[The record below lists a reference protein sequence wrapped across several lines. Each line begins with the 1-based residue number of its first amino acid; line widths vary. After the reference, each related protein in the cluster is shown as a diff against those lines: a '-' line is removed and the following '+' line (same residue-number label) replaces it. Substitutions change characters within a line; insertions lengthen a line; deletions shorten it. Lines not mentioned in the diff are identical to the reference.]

1 MSEPPIR
8 IGHPDH
14 RPAPADACG
23 CCEGV
28 TLSTARPVLNRPNL
42 TAIRYRAGD
51 HASFKASMLA
61 RLASSTLPALASLGT
76 RADDDFSIALIDAW
90 AAVLDVLTFYQ
101 ERHAA
106 EAYIGTATERFS
118 IAEIA
123 RLIGYRLHPGSA
135 AETDLV
141 FLMEDPPGATPDVEA
156 LTIPAG
162 TRVQSLPG
170 PDEDAQVF
178 ESVADLDAR
187 VAWNRMKPR
196 QNLRVTLAAG
206 ATQTWLAGQATGL
219 APGDAILI
227 VHPQRFDEGRADHD
241 PNSTL
246 WQARRLTR
254 VTPDAVLNRTR
265 IEWAEPLGTLSPAG
279 ETAPVH
285 KVFALRR
292 QASLFGYNAPHPS
305 VLAADTRVAFGY
317 SSGTVPGN
325 SPSPILGSSADVGDW
340 DYGARMDT
348 GQVVLDAVYKDFVRG
363 GWAVL
368 TTPSGQVALHRIEA
382 VTADAEARFAVSGR
396 VTAFTP
402 DVDDWFA
409 DFGAE
414 YRRVAVFGGS
424 EELTLADA
432 PNRLPVLGTILDLDA
447 AVPVL
452 PQDRVLY
459 LRGRRAQVEVAVAQL
474 DVLRTGLVPDTL
486 GRGTR
491 LTVLWAVFIPIF
503 AGVWLMVVTDPDGQL
518 ALVAVTAD
526 MLLPVQADATS
537 PEISLR
543 HTLKSIDLSDPLR
556 SVLTLNEAIVSPLD
570 RASTVIH
577 GNVAR
582 ASHGQGASEI
592 LGAGDPAKPFQSFTL
607 KQSPVTQLVASTET
621 GVVSTLTLRID
632 GVAWTEVPDLYARGP
647 TARVFATS
655 LSDSGE
661 TTVRFG
667 DGVSGARPPAGR
679 DNIAADY
686 RVGLGAAGNLRAG
699 QLSLPIDR
707 PLGLKE
713 VTNPAAASGGAD
725 AETEAAARRNAPIYT
740 LTLGRIVSITDY
752 RDFALGY
759 PGIARADARW
769 VWQGETRRI
778 VVTVAGD
785 DGKAVPK
792 TGPVFA
798 ALRDA
803 YRKYGDPLV
812 SFDLMSYQ
820 PAQFRVG
827 LKVAVDPAHDDDTVL
842 AAVEAALRA
851 AYAFDKRD
859 FAQSVALSD
868 VAATAHGVPGVLAVD
883 IDRLYRETGPQSD
896 VTDHMILA
904 SQIGRTGK
912 AGALLAAELLTLSD
926 APFDSLEV
934 MP

>member
-8 IGHPDH
+8 IGHPD
-14 RPAPADACG
+14 RRRTPADACG

-42 TAIRYRAGD
+42 DAIRYRAGD

-61 RLASSTLPALASLGT
+61 RLASSTLPALAPLGT
-76 RADDDFSIALIDAW
+76 RADDDFSVALIDAW
-90 AAVLDVLTFYQ
+90 AAVLDALTFYQ

-141 FLMEDPPGATPDVEA
+141 FLMEDPPGAAPDVEA

-178 ESVADLDAR
+178 ESLADLDAR

-196 QNLRVTLAAG
+196 QNARVTLAAG
-206 ATQTWLAGQATGL
+206 ATQTWLSGQATGL
-219 APGDAILI
+219 SPGDAILI
-227 VHPQRFDEGRADHD
+227 VHPQRFDEDRADHD

-254 VTPDAVLNRTR
+254 VTPDAALNRTR
-265 IEWAEPLGTLSPAG
+265 IEWAEPLNSISPEG
-279 ETAPVH
+279 ETAPLH

-305 VLAADTRVAFGY
+305 VLAADTRTAFGY

-325 SPSPILGSSADVGDW
+325 SPSPILGSSGDVGDW
-340 DYGARMDT
+340 DFGARMDT
-348 GQVVLDAVYKDFVRG
+348 GRVVLDAVYKDFVRG

-368 TTPSGQVALHRIEA
+368 TAPSGQVALHRIEA
-382 VTADAEARFAVSGR
+382 VTADAEARFAISGR

-402 DVDDWFA
+402 DIGDWFD
-409 DFGAE
+409 DFGTE

-424 EELTLADA
+424 EELTLAEA
-432 PNRLPVLGTILDLDA
+432 PNRLPLLGTAIDLDT
-447 AVPVL
+447 AVPAL
-452 PQDRVLY
+452 PRDRVLY
-459 LRGRRAQVEVAVAQL
+459 VKGRRAQVEVAVAQ
-474 DVLRTGLVPDTL
+474 VEVYRTGLVSDAL
-486 GRGTR
+486 VRGTR
-491 LTVLWAVFIPIF
+491 LTVLWAVFIPLF
-503 AGVWLMVVTDPDGQL
+503 AGVWLMVVTDPEGRL
-518 ALVAVTAD
+518 ALVPATSD

-543 HTLKSIDLSDPLR
+543 HTLKDIDLSNPLH
-556 SVLTLNEAIVSPLD
+556 SVLTLNEAIFSPMD
-570 RASTVIH
+570 RASTAIH

-592 LGAGDPAKPFQSFTL
+592 LGAGDPARPFQSFSL
-607 KQSPVTQLVASTET
+607 KQTPVTHLVASTET
-621 GVVSTLTLRID
+621 GVASTLTLRID
-632 GVAWTEVPDLYARGP
+632 GVEWTEVPDLFARGP
-647 TARVFATS
+647 TARVFATT
-655 LSDSGE
+655 LSDTGK

-679 DNIAADY
+679 DNIAAEY
-686 RVGLGAAGNLRAG
+686 RAGLGAAGNLRGG

-713 VTNPAAASGGAD
+713 VTNPFAATGGAD
-725 AETEAAARRNAPIYT
+725 AETEAAARKNAPIYT

-769 VWQGETRRI
+769 MWQGETRRI

-785 DGKAVPK
+785 DGKAVPQ

-798 ALRDA
+798 ALGDA

-812 SFDLMSYQ
+812 GFDLLSYQ
-820 PAQFRVG
+820 PARFRVG

-842 AAVEAALRA
+842 AAVEAAIRA
-851 AYAFDKRD
+851 AYAFDRRD
-859 FAQSVALSD
+859 FAQPVALSD

-904 SQIGRTGK
+904 SQIGRTGE
-912 AGALLAAELLTLSD
+912 AGAQLAAEILTISD